1 MGLLKRLT
9 TLVRVILKRLIDSNK
24 ELILQEGRF
33 MRGFYVLVFKQINTG
48 QKWTKEELREL
59 RRHLWHLSGYIPV
72 LVLFLLPGGSLLLP
86 LLAELLDRR
95 KDRDNNPI
103 SYGDA
108 SVGPCCKV
116 IVVGDYYHSVP
127 LLIEPP

>member
-9 TLVRVILKRLIDSNK
+9 TLARVILKRLIDSNK
-24 ELILQEGRF
+24 ELILQEGCF

-95 KDRDNNPI
+95 KDRRK
-103 SYGDA
+103 GEA
-108 SVGPCCKV
+108 
-116 IVVGDYYHSVP
+116 
-127 LLIEPP
+127 L